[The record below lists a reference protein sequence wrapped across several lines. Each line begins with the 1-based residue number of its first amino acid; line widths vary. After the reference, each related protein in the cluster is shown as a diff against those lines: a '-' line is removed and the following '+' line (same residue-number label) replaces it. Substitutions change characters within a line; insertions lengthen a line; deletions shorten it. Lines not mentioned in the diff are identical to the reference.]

1 MTGHSIKL
9 LHKKLY
15 LDFNVVNYLKD
26 NPQGKVQEIINKFN
40 DYLIIFSPAHV
51 EEIAVSEMRDN
62 QSKEIIDK
70 ELNFLYKLAQTNAL
84 RPISREECAFY
95 EETPFDCYERVI
107 KYYNRNNL
115 AEELEQSVI
124 QFAHNFPISDPKYMN
139 NIKPEEVLMPFFYKE
154 LIIKGLLN
162 NGLLD
167 KTNLEDA
174 LRWTFSDIKNKFY
187 IYEAYVNTAANLI
200 EQLGFFREKVEKS
213 RSRLH
218 DVSHIIYAAYCDTFI
233 TNDKKLFMKT
243 KAIYSLL
250 NVKTEVIYLVDL
262 LQTYNKTE

>member
-1 MTGHSIKL
+1 M
-9 LHKKLY
+9 KKLY

-26 NPQGKVQEIINKFN
+26 YPQGKVQEIIKKFN
-40 DYLIIFSPAHV
+40 DYLIVFSPAHI

-70 ELNFLYKLAQTNAL
+70 ELDFIYQLAQTNAL
-84 RPISREECAFY
+84 RPITREECSLY

-107 KYYNRNNL
+107 KYYNRNDL
-115 AEELEQSVI
+115 AEELEQRVM
-124 QFAHNFPISDPKYMN
+124 QFAHNFPISAPKYMN
-139 NIKPEEVLMPFFYKE
+139 NIKPEEVLMRYTYKE

-167 KTNLEDA
+167 KINAEEA
-174 LRWTFSDIKNKFY
+174 LRWTFSDIENKFY
-187 IYEAYVNTAANLI
+187 IYEAYVSTAAYFL
-200 EQLGFFREKVEKS
+200 EQLGFFREKVKKS

-218 DVSHIIYAAYCDTFI
+218 DVSHTIYAGYCDTFI

-250 NVKTEVIYLVDL
+250 NMKTEVIYLDDL
-262 LQTYNKTE
+262 LQTYNKS